1 MPVNFFFLNI
11 RFKVYICICNIL
23 VAEGLL
29 FSRINNPLHYITLH
43 YITLHYITLH
53 YITLHYITLH
63 YITLHYI
70 DSIMNNTSNSIMSL
84 NEVMNSDAGNLVGRS
99 ETYFSQGCFA
109 TE

>member
-29 FSRINNPLHYITLH
+29 FSRINNPLHYI
-43 YITLHYITLH
+43 
-53 YITLHYITLH
+53 
-63 YITLHYI
+63 

-84 NEVMNSDAGNLVGRS
+84 DEVMNSDAGNLVGRS
-99 ETYFSQGCFA
+99 KTYFSQGCFA